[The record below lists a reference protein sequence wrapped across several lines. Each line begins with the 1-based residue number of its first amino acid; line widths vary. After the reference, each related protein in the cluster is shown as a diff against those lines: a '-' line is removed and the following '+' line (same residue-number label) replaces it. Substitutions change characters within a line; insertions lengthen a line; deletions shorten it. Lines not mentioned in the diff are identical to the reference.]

1 MENIYNL
8 LEELE
13 NCFAKAKTAMFSR
26 KVAVDAEECLM
37 LIAKIRDSL
46 PSTIRESERVISQ
59 TENMIGNA
67 EAKAKRIINE
77 AEMRAEQVIS
87 ESELLRRAEEEG
99 ESIRAEARQFNDTIK
114 RNARQYVDSLLQEM
128 EKFLGDTIAV
138 VRNNRE
144 ELGGSLLKDKK
155 QI

>member
-1 MENIYNL
+1 MENVYNL

-13 NCFAKAKTAMFSR
+13 NCFAKAKTAMFSK
-26 KVAVDAEECLM
+26 KVAVDAEECLA
-37 LIAKIRDSL
+37 LVAKIKDAL
-46 PSTIRESERVISQ
+46 PTSIREAERLISQ
-59 TENMIGNA
+59 SENMIGNA
-67 EAKAKRIINE
+67 EAKAKRIITE

-114 RNARQYVDSLLQEM
+114 RNARGYVDGLLQEM
-128 EKFLGDTIAV
+128 ENFLANTISV

-144 ELGGSLLKDKK
+144 ELGGSIIKDKK